1 MIPSTIQAAALW
13 GGLLIL
19 LLFVLSGTAAGRRR
33 RHRIAFGDGGQPDL
47 AVASRA
53 FGNAAEYIPAGL
65 CGLILLALLGVP
77 TPLIH
82 TVGALLLTGR
92 LIHALALLY
101 QSGLTLARAT
111 GMTLTWLAM
120 LITGVSLIAWSVL

>member
-1 MIPSTIQAAALW
+1 MVPSTIQAAALW

-33 RHRIAFGDGGQPDL
+33 RHRIAMGDGGQQDL

-53 FGNAAEYIPAGL
+53 FGNASEYIPAGL
-65 CGLILLALLGVP
+65 CSLILLGFLGVP

-82 TVGALLLTGR
+82 TVGALLFAGR
-92 LIHALALLY
+92 IIHAAALLF

-111 GMTLTWLAM
+111 GMTLTWLSM
-120 LITGVSLIAWSVL
+120 LIAGVSLIVWSVI